1 MAATLVERYS
11 LLPPIDVDA
20 VAKRFAD
27 VEVNAIPGRCDGLV
41 VGLHG
46 PRSRPLILVEQR
58 QPHTR
63 RRFTMAHELG
73 HVLIPWHVA
82 SDMVCDTAK
91 SPWYLVEPHEAAA
104 RANEVEANEFAAEL
118 LTPSGWLAHLIGSR
132 GPDPGALTREVLS
145 IGVSAQAACIRLSKV
160 LPSGRVW
167 AIVDAGGQIFSK
179 RTDPRDSYRP
189 TPGGKSA
196 RPRPARPV
204 FYARRRGSSRSGTR
218 RLVDVSRISVRR
230 TAHAGLS
237 GRSSSEI
244 EALLLERHAGPD
256 ADRIR
261 RSLSGV
267 IGSAFVWRSATVTRQ
282 RQPSRPGFVGRF
294 AKERQK
300 IPASMIDDPD
310 FSEWLARRA
319 LDLASRATSPR
330 Q

>member
-27 VEVNAIPGRCDGLV
+27 VEVDAIPGRCDGLV

-58 QPHTR
+58 QPDTR

-91 SPWYLVEPHEAAA
+91 PWYLVEPHEAAA

-118 LTPSGWLAHLIGSR
+118 LTPSGWLARLIGSR

-167 AIVDAGGQIFSK
+167 AIVDAGGQISASGQTLETRIAPPQVGSPLARGLLDQFST
-179 RTDPRDSYRP
+179 RVDEVPHGRARVVWWTFRA
-189 TPGGKSA
+189 SA
-196 RPRPARPV
+196 
-204 FYARRRGSSRSGTR
+204 SGE
-218 RLVDVSRISVRR
+218 LR
-230 TAHAGLS
+230 TALS

-267 IGSAFVWRSATVTRQ
+267 IGSAFGSAIRDGDTSATALEARL
-282 RQPSRPGFVGRF
+282 RGRF

>member
-1 MAATLVERYS
+1 
-11 LLPPIDVDA
+11 
-20 VAKRFAD
+20 
-27 VEVNAIPGRCDGLV
+27 
-41 VGLHG
+41 
-46 PRSRPLILVEQR
+46 
-58 QPHTR
+58 
-63 RRFTMAHELG
+63 
-73 HVLIPWHVA
+73 
-82 SDMVCDTAK
+82 MVCDTAK
-91 SPWYLVEPHEAAA
+91 PWYLVEPHEAAA

-118 LTPSGWLAHLIGSR
+118 LTPSGWLARLIGSR

-145 IGVSAQAACIRLSKV
+145 IGVSAQAACIGFLRYFQ
-160 LPSGRVW
+160 
-167 AIVDAGGQIFSK
+167 AGGSGQSSTPVDRIHK
-179 RTDPRDSYRP
+179 RTDLETRIAPP
-189 TPGGKSA
+189 QVGSA
-196 RPRPARPV
+196 LARGLLDQFSTRVDEVPHGR
-204 FYARRRGSSRSGTR
+204 ARVVWWTFRASASGE
-218 RLVDVSRISVRR
+218 LR
-230 TAHAGLS
+230 TALS

-267 IGSAFVWRSATVTRQ
+267 IGSAFGSAIRDGDTSATALEARL
-282 RQPSRPGFVGRF
+282 RGRF